1 MGLEKNLLL
10 NKKSGIIYGANG
22 HNKGETKVG
31 KREKLLEAIR
41 NNPVDI
47 PFETIKNLLFYYGCT
62 LRVKKH
68 YVFSH
73 PALDYIITIPRG
85 RKIKAVYAKEAI
97 RMVDDIIDAL
107 SKD

>member
-1 MGLEKNLLL
+1 LTN
-10 NKKSGIIYGANG
+10 
-22 HNKGETKVG
+22 T
-31 KREKLLEAIR
+31 
-41 NNPVDI
+41 
-47 PFETIKNLLFYYGCT
+47 KNLLFYYGCT